1 MIYLQE
7 AKQGLV
13 ISDWFAFILISINYY
28 FFKDERRRVWPE
40 ALALWMS
47 HSHQMK
53 FYQLTHRPLIHLLPG
68 GRQAW
73 KEPNG
78 P

>member
-40 ALALWMS
+40 ALAL
-47 HSHQMK
+47 
-53 FYQLTHRPLIHLLPG
+53 
-68 GRQAW
+68 
-73 KEPNG
+73 
-78 P
+78 